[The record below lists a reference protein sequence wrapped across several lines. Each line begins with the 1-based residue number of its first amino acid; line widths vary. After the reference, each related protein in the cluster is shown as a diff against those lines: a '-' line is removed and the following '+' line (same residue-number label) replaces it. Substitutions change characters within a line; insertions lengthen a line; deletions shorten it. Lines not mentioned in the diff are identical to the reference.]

1 MQRFSSFNSPS
12 SPSVSA
18 SNSTS
23 NSASNSASNSTSL
36 YRPVA
41 DSTDQKEKGHHS
53 PSNSLPES
61 VPTLATP
68 STTTTS
74 STTKS
79 DFDTNIS
86 PLAAATSAVGDASN
100 KVTIS
105 GRATHDSCSTSKVPA
120 WRQDFNTPQLA
131 FNVPSSDSATSFSTT
146 GAIHQSS
153 LSTVGSPRGLSAS
166 TRGLPQSPI
175 PAKRPSATPI
185 QGEPVM
191 HPSPIKKARTGA
203 SPPRKVDLPKQ
214 NANLDPSGRGKQ
226 QGPLSPLFFSHTP
239 ARHVHRPAS
248 FPATDPAVS
257 MLSRMR
263 EDPAG
268 GVTTLKLPRA
278 SVSSI
283 SPGRSESTPGSWG
296 SSMDVPTHSATPDS
310 RSLPPGLQ
318 MLQGVGVIEFLEQDE
333 RPTFLIDLDN
343 SANASRAGLHIL
355 YYNASLRSAHEVLQY
370 LSVDQEDASAD
381 TDFGRFKSWITTP
394 SKSRASA
401 DIASTHIYAGITWT
415 LSTLRRRFRFVS
427 AHASFATPRPGTALP
442 LIDETG
448 ASETRS
454 AGHSPVMPV
463 TPDAELVDAPDYF
476 GDTIDANFDSRSADV
491 DTIMEGGEARL
502 HPDDFTNQV
511 FQSQPARSIFDWT
524 RIPMSDSLPPHIKF
538 ARSVDWAATP
548 LGPIEDWPADL
559 RSMSNLIMG
568 SPHPAAMYWGPQ
580 YVIIYNEAYLEL
592 AGKKHPKLM
601 GACYMDA
608 WSEIWDEIKPVFKS
622 ALESGQATM
631 KHENQLFINRHG
643 FLEETFFSWSIVPLV
658 GGEGEV
664 VGLYN
669 PAFENTR
676 RRVNERRMLMLRE
689 IGERTAA
696 ATTVSGFW
704 PQVLKGLEFN
714 EFDVPFALIYSARE
728 DTESE
733 VSSLHSGSLIHSPQL
748 FLEASLGAPEN
759 HPAAVDQLDMRQSDD
774 GFVPYMRQSM
784 AAGGVPIVLSEEN
797 GNLPTHLIDGLHWRG
812 FGDPSKTL
820 VVFPV
825 IPTTAGESV
834 IGFIVMGVN
843 PRRPYDDDYKLFIH
857 LLSRQL
863 ATSMAS
869 VVLFEEEIKRGQRA
883 ARLAALDRQELSMQ
897 LYLRTQEA
905 VESEYRFTRMAEFA
919 PVGMFIANFAGKINY
934 CNDMWWQI
942 SRHSRSEDS
951 VDTWMDSVRNE
962 DRPTLEEAWSKLLK
976 EKTTISVEFRFKC
989 SQQSDGNTIDTWVLM
1004 SAYPEKNPEGNLK
1017 LIFGCITDISSQ
1029 KWAEKVQN
1037 ERREEAVEMK
1047 RQQENFIDITSHE
1060 MRNPL
1065 SAILQCADQIANNIT
1080 VFNAHAVKTEVETL
1094 LDACLDAANTINLCA
1109 SHQKRIV
1116 DDILTLSKL
1125 DSNLLAVTPIDEQP
1139 VRVVQH
1145 ALKMFESELIA
1156 HDIEF
1161 NFNVD
1166 KSFEQ
1171 YGIKWVKLDPS
1182 RLRQVLINLMTNA
1195 IKFTQG
1201 REKRSIT
1208 VSLSA
1213 SKHVSEVTR
1222 KGISYFERVDHQR
1235 TTVMNINNLDEW
1247 GHGEEINLHCT
1258 VEDTGPGLI
1267 EEEMKLLFQRFQQAT
1282 PRTHVQYG
1290 GSGLGL
1296 FISRILTEMQGGQ
1309 IGVTSRRDVGS
1320 SFSFYIK
1327 CRRSLSPP
1335 PDSEPIMPIK
1345 IPRKSHAASA
1355 LPPKPEIRRQVSQ
1368 STTTPAVT
1376 AIPTA
1381 LAATEDATQLF
1392 DVLIVEDNIVNQK
1405 VLQRQLRNCGN
1416 NTFVAN
1422 HGKEAL
1428 QTLERSR
1435 FWAGKEAEGVDISVI
1450 LMDLEM
1456 PVMDGMTCAR
1466 RIRELEREGT
1476 IVQHIPIIA
1485 VTAYARPEQIESAKA
1500 AGIDDVISKPFRIPE
1515 LLPKI
1520 EELVGK
1526 YKNLS
1531 VSN

>member
-1 MQRFSSFNSPS
+1 MQQLSSSNSSSSSSASSNCPVASTAAADSIDPEDDDHRHRRPCAAASTSGLARTPS
-12 SPSVSA
+12 SA
-18 SNSTS
+18 
-23 NSASNSASNSTSL
+23 
-36 YRPVA
+36 
-41 DSTDQKEKGHHS
+41 
-53 PSNSLPES
+53 
-61 VPTLATP
+61 
-68 STTTTS
+68 STTEPGTGT
-74 STTKS
+74 
-79 DFDTNIS
+79 DIAI
-86 PLAAATSAVGDASN
+86 LAAAANAVGEAYN
-100 KVTIS
+100 RV
-105 GRATHDSCSTSKVPA
+105 ATADIVAHVPPRVPAPA
-120 WRQDFNTPQLA
+120 WRRDPSIPNLA
-131 FNVPSSDSATSFSTT
+131 SNVPVSDSATPSLTAAAAS
-146 GAIHQSS
+146 AIQQASALTIAS
-153 LSTVGSPRGLSAS
+153 RRGISAP
-166 TRGLPQSPI
+166 TRGLTQPPV
-175 PAKRPSATPI
+175 PAKRPSAPI
-185 QGEPVM
+185 RGEPVM
-191 HPSPIKKARTGA
+191 QPSPVKKARTGA
-203 SPPRKVDLPKQ
+203 SPPRKVEI
-214 NANLDPSGRGKQ
+214 PSQALGLHPSAARGKQ
-226 QGPLSPLFFSHTP
+226 EGPLSP
-239 ARHVHRPAS
+239 
-248 FPATDPAVS
+248 
-257 MLSRMR
+257 
-263 EDPAG
+263 
-268 GVTTLKLPRA
+268 
-278 SVSSI
+278 SS
-283 SPGRSESTPGSWG
+283 S
-296 SSMDVPTHSATPDS
+296 PTHLLGMSAAPRPFLPVTQLYRCSPVCERTQPEALRRLSCLAQVPDS
-310 RSLPPGLQ
+310 RTLPPGLQ
-318 MLQGVGVIEFLEQDE
+318 MLQGIGVIEFLEQDE

-343 SANASRAGLHIL
+343 AANGSRAGLHIL
-355 YYNASLRSAHEVLQY
+355 YYNASLRVAHELLQF
-370 LSVDQEDASAD
+370 LTVDQEDASPE
-381 TDFGRFKSWITTP
+381 TDFGRFKSWIMTSAKARTP
-394 SKSRASA
+394 SETNSA
-401 DIASTHIYAGITWT
+401 THVYAGITWT
-415 LSTLRRRFRFVS
+415 CSTLRRRFRFVS
-427 AHASFATPRPGTALP
+427 ARAGFPSSRPSSALP
-442 LIDETG
+442 LIDE
-448 ASETRS
+448 AAAPESRS
-454 AGHSPVMPV
+454 VAHSPEMPV
-463 TPDAELVDAPDYF
+463 TPDAEIVDAPDYF
-476 GDTIDANFDSRSADV
+476 GDAEPEGVTFSTSNPAGAEV
-491 DTIMEGGEARL
+491 DMQQDEARL
-502 HPDDFTNQV
+502 HPDEFTNQV

-524 RIPMSDSLPPHIKF
+524 RIPPSESLPPHIKF
-538 ARSVDWAATP
+538 ARSVDWASTP

-559 RSMSNLIMG
+559 RTMSNLVMG

-580 YVIIYNEAYLEL
+580 FVIIYNEAYLDI
-592 AGKKHPKLM
+592 AGRKHPKLM
-601 GACYMDA
+601 GSCYMEA
-608 WSEIWDEIKPVFKS
+608 WPEIWDEIKPVFKS

-631 KHENQLFINRHG
+631 KHENRLFINRHG

-658 GGEGEV
+658 GGDGEV

-676 RRVNERRMLMLRE
+676 RRVNERRMLTLRE

-696 ATTVSGFW
+696 ATTVQGFW
-704 PQVLKGLEFN
+704 PQVQKGLEYN
-714 EFDVPFALIYSARE
+714 EYDVPFALIYSARE
-728 DTESE
+728 DNESE
-733 VSSLHSGSLIHSPQL
+733 VSSLHSGSLIHSPQMV
-748 FLEASLGAPEN
+748 LEGALGVPEN
-759 HPAAVDQLDMRQSDD
+759 HPAAASHLDLRSSDE
-774 GFVPYMRQSM
+774 GFAPYMRQSM
-784 AAGGVPIVLSEEN
+784 TAGGIPVVLSEEN
-797 GNLPTHLIDGLHWRG
+797 GTLPASLIEGLHWRG
-812 FGDPSKTL
+812 FGDPSKTI

-834 IGFIVMGVN
+834 IGFIVMGAN
-843 PRRPYDDDYKLFIH
+843 SRRPYDDDYKLFVH
-857 LLSRQL
+857 LLNRQL

-951 VDTWMDSVRNE
+951 VDTWMDSVRDE
-962 DRPTLEEAWSKLLK
+962 DRAALEDAWAKLITHK
-976 EKTTISVEFRFKC
+976 VTISVEFRFKC
-989 SQQSDGNTIDTWVLM
+989 SQQSGGNTIDTWVLM
-1004 SAYPEKNPEGNLK
+1004 SAYPEKNQDGNLK

-1029 KWAEKVQN
+1029 KWAEKVQS

-1065 SAILQCADQIANNIT
+1065 SAILQCADQIANNIST
-1080 VFNAHAVKTEVETL
+1080 FDAHNVKAEVETL
-1094 LDACLDAANTINLCA
+1094 LENCLDAANTINLCA

-1125 DSNLLAVTPIDEQP
+1125 DSNLLAVTPVDEQP
-1139 VRVVQH
+1139 VRVVQR

-1161 NFNVD
+1161 AFNVD
-1166 KSFEQ
+1166 QSFDN

-1201 REKRSIT
+1201 REKRTIT

-1213 SKHVSEVTR
+1213 SKHVSELTR
-1222 KGISYFERVDHQR
+1222 RGMVYFDRIDHQR
-1235 TTVMNINNLDEW
+1235 TALMDINNADEW
-1247 GHGEEINLHCT
+1247 GVGEEINIHCT
-1258 VEDTGPGLI
+1258 VEDTGPGLL
-1267 EEEMKLLFQRFQQAT
+1267 EEEMRLLFQRFQQAT

-1309 IGVTSRRDVGS
+1309 IGVTSRRGIGS
-1320 SFSFYIK
+1320 KFNFYIK
-1327 CRRSLSPP
+1327 TRRSLSPP
-1335 PDSEPIMPIK
+1335 SDYEQVTPFK
-1345 IPRKSHAASA
+1345 ITRKAQSLAPLS
-1355 LPPKPEIRRQVSQ
+1355 KPELTRQISR
-1368 STTTPAVT
+1368 PG
-1376 AIPTA
+1376 P
-1381 LAATEDATQLF
+1381 EDSNQLF

-1428 QTLERSR
+1428 QTLQRSR

-1466 RIRELEREGT
+1466 KIRELEREGT

-1531 VSN
+1531 VSA

>member
-1 MQRFSSFNSPS
+1 MQRLPSFNSPS
-12 SPSVSA
+12 SPSASA
-18 SNSTS
+18 SS
-23 NSASNSASNSTSL
+23 NC
-36 YRPVA
+36 PVA
-41 DSTDQKEKGHHS
+41 DSTDQEKEVPTFTT
-53 PSNSLPES
+53 PSN
-61 VPTLATP
+61 
-68 STTTTS
+68 TTTTS
-74 STTKS
+74 TT
-79 DFDTNIS
+79 DAELDTDVS
-86 PLAAATSAVGDASN
+86 VLAAAAAKAAGEAYN
-100 KVTIS
+100 RVTIT
-105 GRATHDSCSTSKVPA
+105 GRKAYDSRRISEAPA
-120 WRQDFNTPQLA
+120 WRHELSIPNLASIAPFSDF
-131 FNVPSSDSATSFSTT
+131 ATSFSPASTT
-146 GAIHQSS
+146 GAIRQSS
-153 LSTVGSPRGLSAS
+153 LSTAGSPRGLSAS
-166 TRGLPQSPI
+166 TRGLPQTPI
-175 PAKRPSATPI
+175 PAKRPSAPFR
-185 QGEPVM
+185 GEPVM

-203 SPPRKVDLPKQ
+203 SPPRKVELPNQ
-214 NANLDPSGRGKQ
+214 AANLEPSARGKQ

-248 FPATDPAVS
+248 FPATDPAIS

-296 SSMDVPTHSATPDS
+296 SSMDAPAHTTTPDS

-355 YYNASLRSAHEVLQY
+355 YYNASLRGAHEVLQY

-381 TDFGRFKSWITTP
+381 TDFGRFKSWIMTQ
-394 SKSRASA
+394 SKARVSA
-401 DIASTHIYAGITWT
+401 DTHKYAGITWT

-427 AHASFATPRPGTALP
+427 AQTCVATPRPSTALP
-442 LIDETG
+442 LIDETA

-454 AGHSPVMPV
+454 AGHSPQMPV

-476 GDTIDANFDSRSADV
+476 GDAEPIDANFGRADV
-491 DTIMEGGEARL
+491 DAIMEGGDTRL
-502 HPDDFTNQV
+502 HPDEFTNQV

-524 RIPMSDSLPPHIKF
+524 RIPVSDALPPHIKF

-580 YVIIYNEAYLEL
+580 CVIIYNEAYLDL
-592 AGKKHPKLM
+592 AGQKHPKLM
-601 GACYMDA
+601 GSCYMDA
-608 WSEIWDEIKPVFKS
+608 WPEIWDEIKPVFKS

-643 FLEETFFSWSIVPLV
+643 FLEEAFFSWSIVPLV

-696 ATTVSGFW
+696 ATTVAGFW
-704 PQVLKGLEFN
+704 PQVQKGLEFN
-714 EFDVPFALIYSARE
+714 EHDVPFALIYSARD

-748 FLEASLGAPEN
+748 VLEGSLGAPEN
-759 HPAAVDQLDMRQSDD
+759 HQAALSHLDMRQSED
-774 GFVPYMRQSM
+774 GFAPYMRQSM

-825 IPTTAGESV
+825 IPTTTGESV

-869 VVLFEEEIKRGQRA
+869 VVLA

-919 PVGMFIANFAGKINY
+919 PINY

-942 SRHSRSEDS
+942 SRHSR
-951 VDTWMDSVRNE
+951 VRDE
-962 DRPTLEEAWSKLLK
+962 DRPALEDAWDKLLR
-976 EKTTISVEFRFKC
+976 EKC

-1004 SAYPEKNPEGNLK
+1004 SAYPERNQEGNLK
-1017 LIFGCITDISSQ
+1017 LIFGL
-1029 KWAEKVQN
+1029 QN

-1080 VFNAHAVKTEVETL
+1080 IFDSHSVKADVENL
-1094 LDACLDAANTINLCA
+1094 LDGCLDAANTINLCA
-1109 SHQKRIV
+1109 SHQKH
-1116 DDILTLSKL
+1116 
-1125 DSNLLAVTPIDEQP
+1125 SNLLAVTPIDEQP
-1139 VRVVQH
+1139 VRVVQR
-1145 ALKMFESELIA
+1145 ALKMFESELVA

-1161 NFNVD
+1161 DFNVD
-1166 KSFEQ
+1166 ESFEQ
-1171 YGIKWVKLDPS
+1171 
-1182 RLRQVLINLMTNA
+1182 LRQ
-1195 IKFTQG
+1195 FTQG
-1201 REKRSIT
+1201 REKRAIT

-1222 KGISYFERVDHQR
+1222 KGISYFDRVDHQR
-1235 TTVMNINNLDEW
+1235 TAVMDINNTDEW
-1247 GHGEEINLHCT
+1247 

-1309 IGVTSRRDVGS
+1309 IGVTSRRDIGS
-1320 SFSFYIK
+1320 SFSFYDYEQIT
-1327 CRRSLSPP
+1327 PF
-1335 PDSEPIMPIK
+1335 K
-1345 IPRKSHAASA
+1345 IARKSHAPAI
-1355 LPPKPEIRRQVSQ
+1355 PQKPELNRQPSR
-1368 STTTPAVT
+1368 TTTT
-1376 AIPTA
+1376 
-1381 LAATEDATQLF
+1381 TEDTTQLF

-1416 NTFVAN
+1416 NTF
-1422 HGKEAL
+1422 
-1428 QTLERSR
+1428 TLERSR
-1435 FWAGKEAEGVDISVI
+1435 FWAGKETEGVDISVI

-1456 PVMDGMTCAR
+1456 P
-1466 RIRELEREGT
+1466 IRELEREGT
-1476 IVQHIPIIA
+1476 I
-1485 VTAYARPEQIESAKA
+1485 QIESAKA

-1531 VSN
+1531 VSA